1 MRISKINEEP
11 AVRLIH
17 KYSNRRLYDK
27 AESRYVTL
35 EDIRSLVLNGEEFVV
50 RDWRSH
56 VDLTRSTLLQILVAG
71 EEAAASRPVLDE
83 KFLIGA
89 IQMQSS
95 SQVPTP
101 AQLCERQEG
110 LDARR
115 DAVEVCGGD
124 RASPAI

>member
-1 MRISKINEEP
+1 MGISKINEEP

-56 VDLTRSTLLQILVAG
+56 VDLTRSILLQILVVGEDAAG
-71 EEAAASRPVLDE
+71 SRPVLDE
-83 KFLIGA
+83 KFLIKT

-95 SQVPTP
+95 SQ
-101 AQLCERQEG
+101 AQTLEHLSERQES
-110 LDARR
+110 LDSRR
-115 DAVEVCGGD
+115 DAVEGSATV
-124 RASPAI
+124 RVSPAI